1 MIKSPI
7 VESLIECVCP
17 SPRRYVQ
24 RLVRLHGLKDGLDI
38 GCGESS
44 LLTPLRSQGFRSAG
58 IDGSPEMLASARERN
73 LHDDYILADFR
84 THKFDRPFDVVVLSH
99 VIEHFTRDEG
109 LEALRRI
116 EGLARHLVYVE
127 TPHGFLEQHALRGNP
142 YMRHFSGWFTH
153 DFESRGYSV
162 FGSGVRGLK
171 YSFFAGNSLWA
182 ALVNAADRS
191 TRRLVYHCP
200 SWANTISAI
209 RYIDGEGNWRR
220 V

>member
-1 MIKSPI
+1 MGCLHGAASRGNSRPISKMIKSPI

-116 EGLARHLVYVE
+116 EGLARHLICA
-127 TPHGFLEQHALRGNP
+127 T
-142 YMRHFSGWFTH
+142 
-153 DFESRGYSV
+153 SRV
-162 FGSGVRGLK
+162 GL
-171 YSFFAGNSLWA
+171 
-182 ALVNAADRS
+182 
-191 TRRLVYHCP
+191 H
-200 SWANTISAI
+200 TISRAVAI
-209 RYIDGEGNWRR
+209 LCSALE
-220 V
+220 